1 MTRKVS
7 NLLGLAV
14 LATLAERPMHRYE
27 MATVIRDRGK
37 DRQLSVKWG
46 SLYTVVD
53 NLARHGFITVVGTD
67 RDGAR
72 PERTIY
78 RITDAGVDEL
88 QDWARELLSELGPDV
103 DPFVA
108 GLSVLPVLSPDE
120 AAELLGH
127 RARALTDQADALR
140 HQLAE
145 ESVQIPR
152 LFLIEDEY
160 ALARL
165 DAELGWVSRLR
176 DELADGT
183 FPGLPGW
190 RQVQASGLP
199 GLSSESP
206 PVTLRS
212 DAEETSR

>member
-1 MTRKVS
+1 MARKVS

-37 DRQLSVKWG
+37 DRQLAVKWG

-53 NLARHGFITVVGTD
+53 NLARHGFIAVVGTD

-78 RITDAGVDEL
+78 RITDAGVAEL
-88 QDWARELLSELGPDV
+88 QDWARELLAEPGPDA

-108 GLSVLPVLSPDE
+108 GLSVLAALSPDE
-120 AAELLGH
+120 AAELLDH
-127 RARALTDQADALR
+127 RARALTDQVEGMR
-140 HQLAE
+140 RQLVD
-145 ESVQIPR
+145 ESAQIPR
-152 LFLIEDEY
+152 IFVIEDEY

-165 DAELGWVSRLR
+165 DAELAWVTRLR
-176 DELADGT
+176 DELAGGT
-183 FPGLPGW
+183 FPGLAEW
-190 RQVQASGLP
+190 REVQASGMP
-199 GLSSESP
+199 GLRSQP
-206 PVTLRS
+206 P
-212 DAEETSR
+212 DDGEETAP